1 MDFIISLEDKIKKY
15 TNNFVGFESLQLEIK
30 GIVDI
35 IFSNSKNDLTYRN
48 ILDYFDI
55 NGNIIFYGKPGVG
68 KTSLAFKIA
77 DYVLN
82 NYHIK
87 PYKIDIAHI
96 VRSNLGEATNNMKDA
111 IEYIKN
117 QSKKYGMFLI
127 IDEIDRLF
135 VNRINSNEISELKR
149 MLIEFMDF
157 IDNLKLSDK
166 TVIIGITNLIDLLD
180 DAFLRRFLFIYEIS
194 NNEDMI
200 KDYILKSNELLE
212 IQIDKKNIEIYS
224 KKMAKYSIP
233 LNSIKN
239 TYREIIIKY
248 YKNNDKYDLKKQLI
262 NNFNLLLNEDKNY
275 VKKTRASKSKKL

>member
-55 NGNIIFYGKPGVG
+55 NGNMIFYGKPGVG

-87 PYKIDIAHI
+87 PYKIDIASI
-96 VRSNLGEATNNMKDA
+96 IKSNLGEATNNMKDA

-275 VKKTRASKSKKL
+275 VKKTRASKSKK

>member
-15 TNNFVGFESLQLEIK
+15 TNNFVGFEGLQLEIK
-30 GIVDI
+30 EIVDI

-87 PYKIDIAHI
+87 PYKIDIARI
-96 VRSNLGEATNNMKDA
+96 IKSNLGEATNNMKDA

-135 VNRINSNEISELKR
+135 VNRINSNEVSELKR

-157 IDNLKLSDK
+157 IDNIKLSDK

-194 NNEDMI
+194 NNKDMI

-275 VKKTRASKSKKL
+275 VKKTRGSKSKK